1 MDNVLLKFISDIEL
15 TRSGKRFI
23 EEKHEDNLDE
33 QIFSKINQMMR
44 FRRAS
49 SVVIDL

>member
-15 TRSGKRFI
+15 TRSGKRLI
-23 EEKHEDNLDE
+23 EEKEENLND